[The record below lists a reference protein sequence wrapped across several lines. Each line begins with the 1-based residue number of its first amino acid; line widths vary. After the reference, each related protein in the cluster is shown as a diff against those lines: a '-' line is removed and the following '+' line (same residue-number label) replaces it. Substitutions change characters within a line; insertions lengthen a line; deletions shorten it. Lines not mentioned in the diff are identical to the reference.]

1 MSQSHRWN
9 QKLFILSERTI
20 ITIPRNA
27 AVPILQTSTQ
37 RHLRSSAHSLQ
48 RLGFPLR
55 RIPPSTTA
63 ALWLLCFDDR
73 ARASDLR
80 TKSSI
85 PDVVKFAGT
94 LSPSSRLRFF
104 ETRVDATSLIRDR
117 D

>member
-27 AVPILQTSTQ
+27 AVPILQTST
-37 RHLRSSAHSLQ
+37 HSLQ